1 METASRRWLML
12 PVVLL
17 AMFMA
22 GFDIWVVNVAAP
34 SLQRDL
40 HVSDASLQLIVGGY
54 AFMYA
59 SGMVTG
65 GRPGDLV
72 GYRRMVM
79 IGVGRFAGPSFLLG
93 LAPAPPR
100 TRRAPLLPGA
110 ARRGPVPP
118 GP

>member
-1 METASRRWLML
+1 MQSMSARARPTDPDPRRWLML

-40 HVSDASLQLIVGGY
+40 HVSDAALQLTVGGY

-65 GRPGDLV
+65 GRLGDLL
-72 GYRRMVM
+72 GYR
-79 IGVGRFAGPSFLLG
+79 GRFAIRVAPFPPPPPPLGPPPD
-93 LAPAPPR
+93 PAPPH
-100 TRRAPLLPGA
+100 
-110 ARRGPVPP
+110 
-118 GP
+118 

>member
-65 GRPGDLV
+65 GRLGDLL
-72 GYRRMVM
+72 GYRRLFM
-79 IGVGRFAGPSFLLG
+79 IGVASFAVASLLG
-93 LAPAPPR
+93 GLAQSP
-100 TRRAPLLPGA
+100 
-110 ARRGPVPP
+110 
-118 GP
+118 